1 MRSKSDERLCMLSTA
16 HDWGYLAINSEANGM
31 NYVIDPDDRGRI
43 LIATNSGRVIM
54 TKKQALAFA
63 TEFGEIAELYMR

>member
-1 MRSKSDERLCMLSTA
+1 MRSENDRRMSMLETA

-31 NYVIDPDDRGRI
+31 SYVIDPNDRSRV

-63 TEFGEIAELYMR
+63 AEFGDIAALYM

>member
-1 MRSKSDERLCMLSTA
+1 MKSSSDCRLRMLETA

-43 LIATNSGRVIM
+43 LIVTNSGRVIM
-54 TKKQALAFA
+54 TKTQALAFA
-63 TEFGEIAELYMR
+63 TEFGEIAEIYMR